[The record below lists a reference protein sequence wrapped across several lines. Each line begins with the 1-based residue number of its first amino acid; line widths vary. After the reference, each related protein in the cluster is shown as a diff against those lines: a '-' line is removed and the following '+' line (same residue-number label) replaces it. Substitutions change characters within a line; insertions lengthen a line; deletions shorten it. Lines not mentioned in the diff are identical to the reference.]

1 MVFMYV
7 TVLYSLYRGFSCE
20 LIGRALLRG
29 LLLRV
34 FSYENTLWNLW
45 LRTRIANKSGYPAKA
60 RPEPI

>member
-34 FSYENTLWNLW
+34 FSYEHYFVESVV
-45 LRTRIANKSGYPAKA
+45 ANKNCEQERLPCKS
-60 RPEPI
+60 